1 MKIIVCVKHVPD
13 TAATIKIAGDSGYE
27 DSDIKF
33 VANPYDEH
41 GIEEAVSI
49 VEKQG
54 GEVVILTVGKAE
66 AVSTIRS
73 A

>member
-41 GIEEAVSI
+41 G
-49 VEKQG
+49 
-54 GEVVILTVGKAE
+54 
-66 AVSTIRS
+66 
-73 A
+73 